1 MKTNIKR
8 LLSAAV
14 FLSLLARPAAQSST
28 SWRPTV
34 VASHGMVAAGH
45 PLAAEAG
52 LRILKAGGN
61 AVDAAIATWAV
72 QGEVEPAMTGLGA
85 DMFIMIYLAKTGEVK
100 FINGTGYAPQ
110 AATIDFY
117 KSKGGLPDEGPL
129 SIAVPG
135 AVGGAAFALRKYG
148 TRSLGD
154 VLAPAIE
161 IADQG
166 FPITETLAG
175 QLASGKQK
183 LQKWPSTTKV
193 WFKDGTPLQT
203 GDILVNPAL
212 ARTLRAIAAQGPDAF
227 YRGDVAKNTAD
238 FLKESGS
245 IITEA
250 DLRSYEPFEDTPV
263 RTNYRGTD
271 VYECP
276 PNSQGFLMLEALNIL
291 EGYDLRAMGHNSA
304 PYLHVVTE
312 ALKLSFAD
320 RNKFVGDPKF
330 VPNIP
335 MKALL
340 SKEYAATRRALIDPN
355 RAIEGEPAPGDP
367 LRFTTSAAIAR
378 GFGARRLPA
387 FAEAAAR
394 RRSLGGGWPPS
405 VAYASPQPAPARVDP
420 FDPDKILNLTTY
432 LTVVDKDHN
441 MVSLTSSLLSGFG
454 SGLVVENG
462 GFFLND
468 RMRYFYLDPADVNS
482 LQPRKRVR
490 QTINPALAL
499 KDGKPYLTFGTPGA
513 DTQPQTQLQFF
524 LNVVEFGMPVQRAL
538 EQPTVISNSFRDS
551 YSPHAVLGRL
561 IAPAM
566 LPQSV
571 RDALAAKGHKLDVRD
586 VKGVGSVKGIMIDPR
601 TGVLHGGVS
610 PTGDSYVMAW

>member
-1 MKTNIKR
+1 MSIR
-8 LLSAAV
+8 GWLVGAV
-14 FLSLLARPAAQSST
+14 AFIAFVAQPSAQSTT

-34 VASHGMVAAGH
+34 VARHGMVAAGH

-72 QGEVEPAMTGLGA
+72 QGEVEPGMTGLGA
-85 DMFIMIYLAKTGEVK
+85 DMFALIYLAKTGEVK
-100 FINGTGYAPQ
+100 FINGTGFAAQ

-117 KSKGGLPDEGPL
+117 KAKGGLPDSGPL

-135 AVGGAAFALRKYG
+135 AVGGAAFALKKYG
-148 TRSLGD
+148 TRPLAE
-154 VLAPAIE
+154 VFAPAIE
-161 IADQG
+161 IAEQG

-175 QLASGKQK
+175 QLASGREK
-183 LQKWPSTTKV
+183 LEKWPSTTKI
-193 WFKDGTPLQT
+193 WFKDGKPLQT
-203 GDILVNPAL
+203 GDIVTNPAL
-212 ARTLRAIAAQGPDAF
+212 AKTLRAIATQGPDVF
-227 YRGDVAKNTAD
+227 YKGEVAKNTAD
-238 FLKESGS
+238 FLKRSGG

-250 DLRSYEPFEDTPV
+250 DLRSYEPFEDAPV

-276 PNSQGFLMLEALNIL
+276 PNSQGYLMLEALNIL
-291 EGYDLRAMGHNSA
+291 EGFDLKAMGHNSA
-304 PYLHVVTE
+304 PYLHAVTE

-340 SKEYAATRRALIDPN
+340 SKEYAATRRAQINPD

-367 LRFTTSAAIAR
+367 FKFTSSAAQ
-378 GFGARRLPA
+378 
-387 FAEAAAR
+387 
-394 RRSLGGGWPPS
+394 
-405 VAYASPQPAPARVDP
+405 AYAAPQPSPSPVGV
-420 FDPDKILNLTTY
+420 FNPDEILNLTTY

-468 RMRYFYLDPADVNS
+468 RMRYYYLDPADVNS
-482 LQPRKRVR
+482 LQPGKRVR
-490 QTINPALAL
+490 QTINPAMAL
-499 KDGKPYLTFGTPGA
+499 RDGKPFLTFGTPGA

-538 EQPTVISNSFRDS
+538 EQPSVISNSFRDS
-551 YSPHAVLGRL
+551 YSPHAVLGKL
-561 IAPAM
+561 LTPAM
-566 LPQSV
+566 LPQAV

-586 VKGVGSVKGIMIDPR
+586 VKGVGSVKGILIDPR

>member
-1 MKTNIKR
+1 MTIR
-8 LLSAAV
+8 GWLVCTATLVALVAV
-14 FLSLLARPAAQSST
+14 PAAQSNT

-34 VASHGMVAAGH
+34 VARHGMVAAGH

-72 QGEVEPAMTGLGA
+72 QGEVEPGMTGLGS
-85 DMFIMIYLAKTGEVK
+85 DMFALIYLAKTGEVK
-100 FINGTGYAPQ
+100 FINGTGFAPQ

-117 KSKGGLPDEGPL
+117 KSKGGMPDQGPL

-135 AVGGAAFALRKYG
+135 AVGGAALALKKYG
-148 TRSLGD
+148 TKPLAD

-161 IADQG
+161 IAEQG

-175 QLASGKQK
+175 QLASGKEK
-183 LQKWPSTTKV
+183 LEQWPSTTKV
-193 WFKDGTPLQT
+193 WFKDGKPLQT

-212 ARTLRAIAAQGPDAF
+212 AKTLRAIAAQGPDVF
-227 YRGDVAKNTAD
+227 YKGEVAKNTAD
-238 FLKESGS
+238 FLKKSGG

-250 DLRSYEPFEDTPV
+250 DLRSYEPFEDVPV
-263 RTNYRGTD
+263 RTTYRGTE

-291 EGYDLRAMGHNSA
+291 EGFDLKAMGHNSA
-304 PYLHVVTE
+304 PYLHAVTE

-330 VPNIP
+330 ITNIP

-340 SKEYAATRRALIDPN
+340 SKEYAATRRAQINPD
-355 RAIEGEPAPGDP
+355 RAIAGEPAPGDP
-367 LRFTTSAAIAR
+367 FKFGTSSAQ
-378 GFGARRLPA
+378 
-387 FAEAAAR
+387 
-394 RRSLGGGWPPS
+394 
-405 VAYASPQPAPARVDP
+405 AYAVPQPSPSHVGA
-420 FDPDKILNLTTY
+420 FNPDEILNLTTY

-482 LQPRKRVR
+482 LQPGKRVR
-490 QTINPALAL
+490 QTINPAMAL
-499 KDGKPYLTFGTPGA
+499 RDGKPFLAFGTPGA

-538 EQPTVISNSFRDS
+538 EQPSVISNSFRDS
-551 YSPHAVLGRL
+551 YSPHAVLGKL
-561 IAPAM
+561 LTPAM

-571 RDALAAKGHKLDVRD
+571 RDGLAAKGHQLDVRD
-586 VKGVGSVKGIMIDPR
+586 VKGVGSVKGILIDPR

>member
-1 MKTNIKR
+1 MRIR
-8 LLSAAV
+8 GWLVGAMAFGALIAQPS
-14 FLSLLARPAAQSST
+14 AQSST

-34 VASHGMVAAGH
+34 VARHGMVAAGH

-72 QGEVEPAMTGLGA
+72 QGQVEPGMTGLGA
-85 DMFIMIYLAKTGEVK
+85 DMFALIYLAKTREVK
-100 FINGTGYAPQ
+100 FINGTGFAPQ

-117 KSKGGLPDEGPL
+117 KSKGGLPDSGPL

-135 AVGGAAFALRKYG
+135 AVGGAALALEKYG
-148 TRSLGD
+148 TRPLAD

-161 IADQG
+161 IAEQG

-175 QLASGKQK
+175 QLASGRQK
-183 LQKWPSTTKV
+183 LEKWPSTTKI
-193 WFKDGTPLQT
+193 WFKGGKPLQT
-203 GDILVNPAL
+203 GDILVNPEL
-212 ARTLRAIAAQGPDAF
+212 ARTLRAIAAQGPDVF
-227 YRGDVAKNTAD
+227 YKGEVAKHTAD
-238 FLKESGS
+238 FVKKSGG
-245 IITEA
+245 IITAA
-250 DLRSYEPFEDTPV
+250 DLRSYEPFEDVPV
-263 RTNYRGTD
+263 RTSYRGTD

-276 PNSQGFLMLEALNIL
+276 PNSQGYLMLEALNIL
-291 EGYDLRAMGHNSA
+291 EGFDLKAMGHNSA
-304 PYLHVVTE
+304 PYLHHVTE

-320 RNKFVGDPKF
+320 RNKYVGDPKF

-340 SKEYAATRRALIDPN
+340 SKEYAAARRAQINPD

-367 LRFTTSAAIAR
+367 FKFTTSSAQAQALLDR
-378 GFGARRLPA
+378 
-387 FAEAAAR
+387 
-394 RRSLGGGWPPS
+394 
-405 VAYASPQPAPARVDP
+405 YAPPQPSPSEVGV
-420 FDPDKILNLTTY
+420 FNPDEILNLTTY

-468 RMRYFYLDPADVNS
+468 RMRYFYLDPNDVNS
-482 LQPRKRVR
+482 LQPGKRVR
-490 QTINPALAL
+490 QTINPAMAL
-499 KDGKPYLTFGTPGA
+499 RDGKPFLTFGTPGA

-551 YSPHAVLGRL
+551 YSPHAVVGKLL
-561 IAPAM
+561 TPAM
-566 LPQSV
+566 LPQAI

-586 VKGVGSVKGIMIDPR
+586 VKGVGSVKGILVDPR

>member
-1 MKTNIKR
+1 MR
-8 LLSAAV
+8 MRGWLVGAV
-14 FLSLLARPAAQSST
+14 ALVALVAQPSAQSNS

-34 VASHGMVAAGH
+34 VARHGMVAAGH

-72 QGEVEPAMTGLGA
+72 QGQVEPGMTGLGA
-85 DMFIMIYLAKTGEVK
+85 DMFALIYLAKTNEVK
-100 FINGTGYAPQ
+100 FINGTGFAPQ

-117 KSKGGLPDEGPL
+117 KSKGGLPDQGPL

-135 AVGGAAFALRKYG
+135 AVGGAAFALKKYG
-148 TRSLGD
+148 TRPLAE

-161 IADQG
+161 IAEQG

-175 QLASGKQK
+175 QLVSGREK
-183 LQKWPSTTKV
+183 LEKWPSTTKI
-193 WFKDGTPLQT
+193 WFKDGKPLQT
-203 GDILVNPAL
+203 GDILLNPAL
-212 ARTLRAIAAQGPDAF
+212 AKTLRAIATQGPDVF
-227 YRGDVAKNTAD
+227 YKGEVAKNTAD
-238 FLKESGS
+238 FLKKSGG

-276 PNSQGFLMLEALNIL
+276 PNSQGYLMLEALNIL
-291 EGYDLRAMGHNSA
+291 EGFDLKAMGHNSA
-304 PYLHVVTE
+304 PYLHAVTE

-330 VPNIP
+330 VPTIP

-340 SKEYAATRRALIDPN
+340 SKEYAATRRAQINPD

-367 LRFTTSAAIAR
+367 FKFTTSAAQ
-378 GFGARRLPA
+378 
-387 FAEAAAR
+387 
-394 RRSLGGGWPPS
+394 
-405 VAYASPQPAPARVDP
+405 AYAAPQPSPSQVGV
-420 FDPDKILNLTTY
+420 FNPDEILNLTTY

-482 LQPRKRVR
+482 LQPGKRVR
-490 QTINPALAL
+490 QTINPAMAL
-499 KDGKPYLTFGTPGA
+499 RDGKPFLTFGTPGA

-538 EQPTVISNSFRDS
+538 EQPSVISNSFRDS
-551 YSPHAVLGRL
+551 YSPHAVLGKL
-561 IAPAM
+561 LTPAM
-566 LPQSV
+566 LPQAV
-571 RDALAAKGHKLDVRD
+571 RDALAAKGHKLDIRD

>member
-1 MKTNIKR
+1 MR
-8 LLSAAV
+8 MRGWLVGAV
-14 FLSLLARPAAQSST
+14 ALVALVAQPSAQSNS

-34 VASHGMVAAGH
+34 VARHGMVAAGH

-72 QGEVEPAMTGLGA
+72 QGQVEPGMTGLGA
-85 DMFIMIYLAKTGEVK
+85 DMFALIYLAKTGEVK
-100 FINGTGYAPQ
+100 FINGTGFAPQ

-117 KSKGGLPDEGPL
+117 KSKGGLPDQGPL

-135 AVGGAAFALRKYG
+135 AVGGAAFALKKYG
-148 TRSLGD
+148 TKPLAD

-161 IADQG
+161 IAEQG

-175 QLASGKQK
+175 QLASGRDK
-183 LQKWPSTTKV
+183 LEKWPSTTKI
-193 WFKDGTPLQT
+193 WFKDGKPLQT

-212 ARTLRAIAAQGPDAF
+212 AKTLRAIATQGPDVF
-227 YRGDVAKNTAD
+227 YKGEVAKNTAD
-238 FLKESGS
+238 FLKKSGG

-276 PNSQGFLMLEALNIL
+276 PNSQGYLMLEALNIL
-291 EGYDLRAMGHNSA
+291 EGFDLKAMGHNSA
-304 PYLHVVTE
+304 PYLHAVTE

-340 SKEYAATRRALIDPN
+340 SKEYAATRRAQINPD

-367 LRFTTSAAIAR
+367 FKFTSSAAQ
-378 GFGARRLPA
+378 
-387 FAEAAAR
+387 
-394 RRSLGGGWPPS
+394 
-405 VAYASPQPAPARVDP
+405 AYAAPQPSPSQVGV
-420 FDPDKILNLTTY
+420 FNPDEILNLTTY

-468 RMRYFYLDPADVNS
+468 RMRYYYLDPADVNS
-482 LQPRKRVR
+482 LQPGKRVR
-490 QTINPALAL
+490 QTINPAMAL
-499 KDGKPYLTFGTPGA
+499 RDGKPFLTFGTPGA

-538 EQPTVISNSFRDS
+538 EQPSVISNSFRDS
-551 YSPHAVLGRL
+551 YSPHAVLGKL
-561 IAPAM
+561 LTPAM
-566 LPQSV
+566 LPQAV
-571 RDALAAKGHKLDVRD
+571 RDALATKGHKLDIRD
-586 VKGVGSVKGIMIDPR
+586 VKGVGSVKGIMIDAR